1 MNHLFMVSGVL
12 PWLQSRISELALFAD
27 DMLFE
32 QEKVCLLFL
41 YEFSF
46 VRLFVLMSLFPFLMD
61 LGSIFYGLAPL

>member
-1 MNHLFMVSGVL
+1 MNHLFMLSEVL

-32 QEKVCLLFL
+32 QEKVRLLFW

-46 VRLFVLMSLFPFLMD
+46 VFF
-61 LGSIFYGLAPL
+61 